1 MESKCLKKHSASLG
15 VREMSNKTTLR
26 SHLFI
31 CIIEII
37 KRTEHGEEM
46 GPLFLLEGMQS
57 GAAGMEFNMDIS
69 HELKLELPDDPAML
83 LLGEYQ

>member
-46 GPLFLLEGMQS
+46 GPLFLLERMQS